1 MEELV
6 TQCMFDCLQDAH
18 SMVAEGVSLEN
29 AAEQAV
35 AIVLD
40 EPYYN
45 GNEID
50 WDFRESVRNAV
61 LDTLEDFYA

>member
-1 MEELV
+1 MEDLIIEA
-6 TQCMFDCLQDAH
+6 MQDALIHAH
-18 SMVAEGVSLEN
+18 SMVSEGVTLEN

-40 EPYYN
+40 EPYYK